1 MWLFYY
7 SGKTTFAK
15 SSFHFLKISIGFL
28 FFSRNCL
35 KLIMTT
41 QPFRNG
47 VHAKHQNRSFTNNKK
62 GNATCV
68 FRNPMYW
75 SFSVQSHVTSAI
87 DLETVPSTSR
97 GNLWPIF
104 ILLSRLIQY
113 QCFSE
118 YTICFIKH
126 CDFVYNITHPL
137 QWKTIDKYSDRL
149 YDESSLIQ
157 WMYRQTDPLIH
168 CFFLISAVF

>member
-87 DLETVPSTSR
+87 DLETVPSIIR

-104 ILLSRLIQY
+104 Y
-113 QCFSE
+113 FWVGWFSISVLASTQFVSLNTVTS
-118 YTICFIKH
+118 YTILHIHYNEKQLTNTPIDCTMRVAWSNECTDKLTLWFI
-126 CDFVYNITHPL
+126 V
-137 QWKTIDKYSDRL
+137 
-149 YDESSLIQ
+149 
-157 WMYRQTDPLIH
+157 
-168 CFFLISAVF
+168 FFLISAVF

>member
-68 FRNPMYW
+68 FRNPMLYFW
-75 SFSVQSHVTSAI
+75 VGWFSISVLVSTQFVSLNTVTS
-87 DLETVPSTSR
+87 
-97 GNLWPIF
+97 
-104 ILLSRLIQY
+104 
-113 QCFSE
+113 
-118 YTICFIKH
+118 YTILHIHYNEKQLTNTPIDCTMRVAWSNECTDKLTLWFI
-126 CDFVYNITHPL
+126 
-137 QWKTIDKYSDRL
+137 
-149 YDESSLIQ
+149 
-157 WMYRQTDPLIH
+157 
-168 CFFLISAVF
+168 VFS

>member
-75 SFSVQSHVTSAI
+75 SFSVQRVTWRAIDRQQVGETCGLFLYFWVGWFSISVLVSTQFVSLNTVTS
-87 DLETVPSTSR
+87 
-97 GNLWPIF
+97 
-104 ILLSRLIQY
+104 
-113 QCFSE
+113 
-118 YTICFIKH
+118 YTILHLHYTEKQLTNTPIDCTMRVAWSNECTDKLTLWFI
-126 CDFVYNITHPL
+126 V
-137 QWKTIDKYSDRL
+137 
-149 YDESSLIQ
+149 
-157 WMYRQTDPLIH
+157 
-168 CFFLISAVF
+168 FFLISAVF